1 MRTIDIHTHGIGG
14 CDTGDSTPEDI
25 LKMTEIHGAHGVDV
39 VIPTI
44 YSAPIHVMRENMAAV
59 KKAMEQQKARS
70 MERGADSQ
78 NPSYMGYQPA
88 TSKENVQVSDNFELR
103 TLNSELPENRA
114 STIFGV
120 HLEGPFLNTSRC
132 GALDPFSFLKPDE
145 NRLKE
150 LTDGFEDMVKIITIA
165 PELEDSFKI
174 IKQAR
179 DMGINVSMGHSD
191 AAYTEAEAGYNA
203 GAQGIT
209 HIFNAMRSI
218 HHREP
223 GIAGF
228 GLLNRDIYIEVIAD
242 PHHLHPN
249 MLELIFRVKN
259 PDRIIIISDSTKD
272 TLRPLSSTGNLFKV
286 QGSRFKVDKLNT
298 QNSYGSIPTEEGQLN
313 TAPPSRA
320 GLLRGGVMTVTESAH
335 RLIDIGFDEEIVLKC
350 ITENPA
356 AYLGISNKP
365 CVT

>member
-1 MRTIDIHTHGIGG
+1 MEIIDIHTHGIGG
-14 CDTGDSTPEDI
+14 CDTGDSTPEAI
-25 LKMTEIHGAHGVDV
+25 LKMAEIHGSNGVNMI
-39 VIPTI
+39 IPTI

-59 KKAMEQQKARS
+59 KKAMEQQRADS
-70 MERGADSQ
+70 VERGADRY
-78 NPSYMGYQPA
+78 NNYMLNQPE

-120 HLEGPFLNTSRC
+120 HLEGPFLNPSRC
-132 GALDPFSFLKPDE
+132 GALDASSFLKPDE
-145 NRLKE
+145 AVLKE

-165 PELEDSFKI
+165 PELEDSLKI
-174 IKQAR
+174 IKHVR
-179 DMGINVSMGHSD
+179 GMGINVSMGHSD
-191 AAYTEAEAGYNA
+191 ATYGEADAGYNA
-203 GAQGIT
+203 GALGIT
-209 HIFNAMRSI
+209 HIFNAMRGI

-259 PDRIIIISDSTKD
+259 PDRIIIISDSVKETPGLSRKMPEVRGWRLGAKSQ
-272 TLRPLSSTGNLFKV
+272 TLK
-286 QGSRFKVDKLNT
+286 T
-298 QNSYGSIPTEEGQLN
+298 QHSYGSIPTEEGQLK

-320 GLLRGGVMTVTESAH
+320 GLLRGGAMTVTESAH
-335 RLIDIGFDEEIVLKC
+335 RLIYMGFDEETVLKC
-350 ITENPA
+350 IRENPA
-356 AYLGISNKP
+356 RYLGISNKS